1 MLSKPVPVMT
11 VVAVVSWTFAPA
23 PPDTVDNTIRGVSVP
38 RKP

>member
-1 MLSKPVPVMT
+1 MLSKPVPVTT

-23 PPDTVDNTIRGVSVP
+23 PDTVDNTISGVSVP